1 LTAKRG
7 RGRPAYKP
15 TDENRAEVQALTA
28 AGIKREAIA
37 HMLEINIDTLEKYYR
52 QELETGKDVIRG
64 KLALALHKKGMEGN
78 VAAIKAFL
86 AMSDKDTAIREAEEA
101 SRSLIGDAE
110 PAAPPPKYIGKK
122 EQALTDAKSIIEA
135 DDLLNP
141 HSLPEATTLQ

>member
-1 LTAKRG
+1 MKAKRG
-7 RGRPAYKP
+7 RGRPAYVP
-15 TDENRAEVQALTA
+15 TVAAMKKVEALAA

-52 QELETGKDVIRG
+52 EELETGKDVIRG

-101 SRSLIGDAE
+101 SRNLTGDVE
-110 PAAPPPKYIGKK
+110 PTAPPPKYVGKK
-122 EQALTDAKSIIEA
+122 EQALTDAKSLMES

-141 HSLPEATTLQ
+141 HSLPEAATLQ